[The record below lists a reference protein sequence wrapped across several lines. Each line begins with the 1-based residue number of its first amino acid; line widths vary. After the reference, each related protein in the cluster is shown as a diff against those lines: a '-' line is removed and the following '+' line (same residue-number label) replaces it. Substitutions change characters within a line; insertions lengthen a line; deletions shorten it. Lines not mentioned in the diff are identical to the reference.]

1 MMDDV
6 DRIMAVM
13 QAAFDPRWGEAWSR
27 RQVEDSLALPSTH
40 YVVLSADGTPLAE
53 GEPAAGFAL
62 SRHLAGEAELLLLG
76 VDPAWR
82 GRGIARA
89 LLSIVFAE
97 ARNRGA
103 EQLFLEMRHNNPAE
117 RLYRA
122 IGFEPVGRRPAYY
135 KLADGT
141 RLDAV
146 TFALRLT

>member
-13 QAAFDPRWGEAWSR
+13 PAAFDPRRGGAWAR
-27 RQVEDSLALPSTH
+27 RQIEDSLALPSTH
-40 YVVLSADGTPLAE
+40 YVVLSAEGTPLAE

-62 SRHLAGEAELLLLG
+62 SRHMAGEAELLLIG
-76 VDPAWR
+76 VDPVWQ

-89 LLSIVFAE
+89 LLANAFAE
-97 ARNRGA
+97 ARHRGA
-103 EQLFLEMRHNNPAE
+103 EQIFLEMRHNNPAE

-135 KLADGT
+135 KLSDGT

-146 TFALRLT
+146 TFAMRLS